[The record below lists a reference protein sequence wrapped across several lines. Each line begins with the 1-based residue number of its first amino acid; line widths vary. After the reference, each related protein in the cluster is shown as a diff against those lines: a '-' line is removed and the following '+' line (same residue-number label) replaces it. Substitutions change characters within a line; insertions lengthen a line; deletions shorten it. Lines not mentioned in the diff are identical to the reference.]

1 MIYVRYAMHTL
12 PIKSIHVQ
20 KDTELK
26 CHSTHT
32 VRIIRP
38 FYFPSDIVLHVP
50 DTNKADKPRQE
61 RKSFLV
67 NT

>member
-1 MIYVRYAMHTL
+1 MHTL

-38 FYFPSDIVLHVP
+38 FYFPSDIVYHVP